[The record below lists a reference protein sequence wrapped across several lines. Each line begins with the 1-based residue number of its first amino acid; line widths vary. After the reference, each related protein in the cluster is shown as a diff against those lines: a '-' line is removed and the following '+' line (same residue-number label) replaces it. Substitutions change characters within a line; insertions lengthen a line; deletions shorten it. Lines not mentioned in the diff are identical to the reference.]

1 MFYPVKWMFSLILL
15 FLQVSVGTFA
25 SLVGATG
32 GPKQSSVISRQSSA
46 SSRSLKVQPSAK
58 GGFPRFS
65 NSMAA
70 PSINVG
76 AGGKDAKTAL
86 SRQAGQE
93 DESLLDKVGKM
104 LDKSEQEADEQIKS
118 DQADECSVLRDRTA
132 DEPPNPKKR
141 MFEESPLQ
149 NERERVR
156 DEL

>member
-1 MFYPVKWMFSLILL
+1 MFSIISL
-15 FLQVSVGTFA
+15 FLQFSLSTFA

-32 GPKQSSVISRQSSA
+32 DPRQTSA
-46 SSRSLKVQPSAK
+46 SSRSLKVQPSAN

-76 AGGKDAKTAL
+76 AGGKDVRAAP
-86 SRQAGQE
+86 SRQAGQN

-104 LDKSEQEADEQIKS
+104 LDNSEQEADEERQS
-118 DQADECSVLRDRTA
+118 GQAEAGTVLRERTA

-141 MFEESPLQ
+141 MFEEPPLR
-149 NERERVR
+149 NEGERVR